1 MSPGALTKGCC
12 SRGEAREMSQGALCG
27 EPRQRRGA
35 FQFWGILENE
45 TEVHGTVR
53 GVHAADPSWMVPRPS
68 ALMWAS
74 VSCSLANLAMFPS
87 IYTMKLRKQCSLNF
101 LHRFQKGELSKLTAV
116 PGICDKTVA
125 RLSSFTCPPCRRL
138 NLVPTSPGP
147 ARTPNRA
154 G

>member
-1 MSPGALTKGCC
+1 
-12 SRGEAREMSQGALCG
+12 MSQGALCG

-116 PGICDKTVA
+116 PSICDKT
-125 RLSSFTCPPCRRL
+125 
-138 NLVPTSPGP
+138 GH
-147 ARTPNRA
+147 
-154 G
+154 